1 MNDISIRTALDLKIE
16 NREKA
21 IGMRLARMAYHLFKK
36 GRPDTDFPEQ
46 VLLHSLNGIDVGN
59 INHSKIFPIKFLPIV
74 AYQLEKLLLIKLLI
88 NTEPDSLY
96 VLSHVCLIQIILF
109 KLYFWK

>member
-1 MNDISIRTALDLKIE
+1 MNDISIRTASDLKIE

-21 IGMRLARMAYHLFKK
+21 IGMRLARMVYHLFKK

-59 INHSKIFPIKFLPIV
+59 INHSNFFL
-74 AYQLEKLLLIKLLI
+74 L
-88 NTEPDSLY
+88 
-96 VLSHVCLIQIILF
+96 HLF
-109 KLYFWK
+109 H

>member
-1 MNDISIRTALDLKIE
+1 
-16 NREKA
+16 
-21 IGMRLARMAYHLFKK
+21 MRLARMAYHLFKR
-36 GRPDTDFPEQ
+36 GRLDRDFPEQ
-46 VLLHSLNGIDVGN
+46 VLLHSLNGTDVRN
-59 INHSKIFPIKFLPIV
+59 INHSNIFPTKFLPIV
-74 AYQLEKLLLIKLLI
+74 GEEVKLKLKSFFLPQDYLKLAAYQLEKLLLIKLLI